1 MNADEARKKTTE
13 KAREATDKARE
24 ATEKTIE
31 EVKVAGNQL
40 VDKVRDLI
48 EEGNV
53 RRIKV
58 VREGKTLLEIPL
70 TMREGKTLL
79 EIPLTIAAGAGA
91 AVVLL
96 NPVIAALGA
105 LAALLTDVTLVV
117 ERDEAAAKEQ
127 QAIASE
133 NTGAGPQNVA
143 ASKPVTDH
151 PGADAATGKTIGKD

>member
-58 VREGKTLLEIPL
+58 V
-70 TMREGKTLL
+70 REGKTLL